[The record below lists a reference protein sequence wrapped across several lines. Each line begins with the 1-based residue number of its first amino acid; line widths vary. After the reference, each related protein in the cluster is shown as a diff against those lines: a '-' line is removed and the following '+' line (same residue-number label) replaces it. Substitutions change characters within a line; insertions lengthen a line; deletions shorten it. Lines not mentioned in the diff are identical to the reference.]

1 MRSCQIIFKEQI
13 FSSQRLL
20 NNVRHI
26 FHQGKRTV
34 PSVLRVGG
42 GASHYKTAR
51 GEEEVKGEDDE
62 VSVESSLDKTVP
74 LDFQ

>member
-1 MRSCQIIFKEQI
+1 M

-20 NNVRHI
+20 NILRRILHDPE
-26 FHQGKRTV
+26 RAV
-34 PSVLRVGG
+34 PGVLSVGS
-42 GASHYKTAR
+42 GASHYEATGR
-51 GEEEVKGEDDE
+51 EEEEKGEYEE